1 MQENELDKC
10 GDSPEGEE
18 KKVSHCWAEQRADQS
33 SQREIANVGQMKPGL
48 GCVSVSPGIE
58 AGGEVWMRCL
68 GLGFKIGQAK
78 KKSMS

>member
-18 KKVSHCWAEQRADQS
+18 KEVSHCWAEQRADQS

-48 GCVSVSPGIE
+48 GCVSVSPGRE
-58 AGGEVWMRCL
+58 ARKGGLDEVLRF
-68 GLGFKIGQAK
+68 GLHDRP
-78 KKSMS
+78 S